1 MKRLNRF
8 TRFVAGFS
16 LIFLSIVIVV
26 GMWKVG
32 GVAAFFFAYNWALSR
47 MIAIDNPQIREVASV
62 FVALLI
68 YFGIYRGLYRRNRNW
83 GIIAFSLLLIMQST
97 MAFFADRNDLV
108 SKYYSRNPV
117 TGEIMLSDSSGTDAF
132 GTAKK
137 GVDSTVAKEIY
148 LQKGHEGNSNSE
160 IPFNKLKVFF
170 NQKTGEALVY
180 CYRDVSNKTHFFLH
194 DGCDPFTGR
203 NLTPVTPE
211 VVEEQMG
218 VVRNSLPAKPSP
230 VRTSVV
236 VVVKEVVPPK
246 VPVPKI
252 AIVANKAPA
261 KPQMVARATPVPKKQ
276 SSRVARTRKK
286 RRYYNYG
293 YEHYQSYT
301 PPPEYSDYNDSSY
314 SKPRPAKAIYDFA
327 MARPAKS
334 SSSYTAPTQVRQSE
348 KTTSTSTTTTGSS
361 PVIGGV
367 ESDSRNTFRYQ
378 NTGRETSNSHYTPT
392 VSRETSDSGWV
403 RY

>member
-8 TRFVAGFS
+8 TRFVAGLS

-32 GVAAFFFAYNWALSR
+32 GIAAFFFAYNWALSR

-68 YFGIYRGLYRRNRNW
+68 YFGIYRGLYKRNRNW

-117 TGEIMLSDSSGTDAF
+117 TGEIMISDSSGTDAF

-203 NLTPVTPE
+203 NLAPVTPE
-211 VVEEQMG
+211 VVEECMG
-218 VVRNSLPAKPSP
+218 MARKRLPDKPSP
-230 VRTSVV
+230 VRASI

-261 KPQMVARATPVPKKQ
+261 KPKMVVRMTPVPKKQ
-276 SSRVARTRKK
+276 SLRVARTRKK
-286 RRYYNYG
+286 RRYYNY
-293 YEHYQSYT
+293 YENNEYYEPYVAPSYANK
-301 PPPEYSDYNDSSY
+301 DYNY
-314 SKPRPAKAIYDFA
+314 QP
-327 MARPAKS
+327 
-334 SSSYTAPTQVRQSE
+334 
-348 KTTSTSTTTTGSS
+348 STVASQPKSTTYPASTPTRRYIGTATGSS
-361 PVIGGV
+361 PMIGGV
-367 ESDSRNTFRYQ
+367 ESGSYNTFRYQ
-378 NTGRETSNSHYTPT
+378 NTDREISNSRYSPTVPRETSSTP
-392 VSRETSDSGWV
+392 RNSGWV
-403 RY
+403 HY